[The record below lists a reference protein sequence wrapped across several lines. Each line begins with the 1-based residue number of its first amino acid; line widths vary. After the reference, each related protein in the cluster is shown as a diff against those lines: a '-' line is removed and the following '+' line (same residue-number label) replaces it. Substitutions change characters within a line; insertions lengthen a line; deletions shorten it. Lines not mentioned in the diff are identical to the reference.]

1 MRSVMFRI
9 ITAIVCLI
17 LAFCVTAWIKP
28 VNQLYLWS
36 SSELFDVLRSNN
48 IITKD
53 YEWGMDPAS
62 NIMLVIFI
70 VVIAIVLSVLFG
82 FVRKKNMNVVH

>member
-9 ITAIVCLI
+9 IIAIVCLI

-28 VNQLYLWS
+28 VNQLYLWTS
-36 SSELFDVLRSNN
+36 SVLIDFLRSNH
-48 IITKD
+48 IIKGD

-62 NIMLVIFI
+62 NIMLVVFV

-82 FVRKKNMNVVH
+82 FVRKKI